1 MATISKLE
9 NYQVYTDTQALN
21 DLKIK
26 AREESESALRPVA
39 EQFEAIFVEQIL
51 KESRKV
57 KLDDGWLDGDK
68 ADFYKDWH
76 DKQFAQSIS
85 AKGGLGLAD
94 IIVEQLAPKHPVM
107 SQEAYEAHRKN
118 MKDGPQEQVMKPL
131 TTQNNLDLRK
141 ALATN

>member
-1 MATISKLE
+1 MEMISKSQ

-21 DLKIK
+21 DLKIQ
-26 AREESESALRPVA
+26 ARNDTKSALRPVA
-39 EQFEAIFVEQIL
+39 EQFEAIFVEQML

-68 ADFYKDWH
+68 TDFYKDWH

-94 IIVEQLAPKHPVM
+94 IIVEQLAPKYPATEQSLKDNKQSAKIIDQAQPLKIVNTQ
-107 SQEAYEAHRKN
+107 SQLELR
-118 MKDGPQEQVMKPL
+118 
-131 TTQNNLDLRK
+131 NLGKLE
-141 ALATN
+141 

>member
-26 AREESESALRPVA
+26 AREDSESALRPVA
-39 EQFEAIFVEQIL
+39 EQFEAIFIEQIL

-57 KLDDGWLDGDK
+57 KLDEGWLDGDK
-68 ADFYKDWH
+68 TDFYKDWH

-85 AKGGLGLAD
+85 AKGGMGLAD

-107 SQEAYEAHRKN
+107 SQEAYEAHRSK
-118 MKDGPQEQVMKPL
+118 MKEGAQEKVMKPL

-141 ALATN
+141 ALVAN